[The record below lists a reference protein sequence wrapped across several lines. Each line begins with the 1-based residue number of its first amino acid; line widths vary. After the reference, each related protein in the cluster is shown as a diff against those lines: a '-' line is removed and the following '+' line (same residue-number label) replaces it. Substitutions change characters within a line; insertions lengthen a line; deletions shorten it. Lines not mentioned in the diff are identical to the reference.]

1 MRSTKKG
8 REWVGKMC
16 EDDQITM
23 YNMVTIVI
31 KTAKKVDLKIS
42 HHREKL

>member
-1 MRSTKKG
+1 MKVIKY
-8 REWVGKMC
+8 
-16 EDDQITM
+16 TM

-31 KTAKKVDLKIS
+31 NTAKKVDLKIS